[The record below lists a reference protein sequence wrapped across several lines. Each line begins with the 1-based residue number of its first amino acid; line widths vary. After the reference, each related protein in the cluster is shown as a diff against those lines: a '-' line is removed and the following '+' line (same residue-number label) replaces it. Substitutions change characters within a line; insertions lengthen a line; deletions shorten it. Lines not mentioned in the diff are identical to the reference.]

1 MIGRTVSHYQIVE
14 KLGEG
19 GMGIVYKA
27 RDTRLN
33 RFAAIKVLPP
43 EKVPTNDEQRFAQ
56 EAQAASA
63 LNHPN
68 IITIYDIVEEDG
80 TDFIVMEYV
89 QGKTLDQVIGRK
101 GLRVNEALKYAIQIA
116 DGLAKAHSAGI
127 IHRDLKPSNVMV
139 ASDGHVKVLDFGL
152 AKLTEHG
159 TGESAKPQPC
169 DQSKHPTQ
177 RKEPSSAP
185 PPICLRS
192 RRKASHLTGARIS
205 SPLARSCTR

>member
-1 MIGRTVSHYQIVE
+1 MIGQTISHYQIVG

-19 GMGIVYKA
+19 GMGVVYKA

-43 EKVPTNDEQRFAQ
+43 DKGTHERRQRFAQ

-80 TDFIVMEYV
+80 TDFIIMEYV

-101 GLRVNEALKYAIQIA
+101 GLRVNEALKYAVQIA

-127 IHRDLKPSNVMV
+127 VHR
-139 ASDGHVKVLDFGL
+139 
-152 AKLTEHG
+152 
-159 TGESAKPQPC
+159 
-169 DQSKHPTQ
+169 
-177 RKEPSSAP
+177 
-185 PPICLRS
+185 
-192 RRKASHLTGARIS
+192 
-205 SPLARSCTR
+205 

>member
-1 MIGRTVSHYQIVE
+1 MKDGSGLRH
-14 KLGEG
+14 
-19 GMGIVYKA
+19 
-27 RDTRLN
+27 
-33 RFAAIKVLPP
+33 
-43 EKVPTNDEQRFAQ
+43 

-116 DGLAKAHSAGI
+116 DGWRKAHSAGI

-139 ASDGHVKVLDFGL
+139 TADGHVKVLDFGL

-159 TGESAKPQPC
+159 TGGLGETQLSRP
-169 DQSKHPTQ
+169 SNIPTQ
-177 RKEPSSAP
+177 PKEPS
-185 PPICLRS
+185 
-192 RRKASHLTGARIS
+192 
-205 SPLARSCTR
+205 